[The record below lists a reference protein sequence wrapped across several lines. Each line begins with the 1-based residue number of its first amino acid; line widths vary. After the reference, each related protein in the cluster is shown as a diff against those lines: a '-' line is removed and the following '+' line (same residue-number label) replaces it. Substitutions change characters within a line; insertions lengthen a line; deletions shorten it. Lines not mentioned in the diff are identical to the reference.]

1 MNLLFKIAKRSG
13 IMIVEGL
20 GSVTFV
26 NGILRVETL
35 MVKSDGTVTQSGSIE
50 IPGNMTGE
58 VINGLVRATQG
69 IQDKLSENDDTQ
81 IKIEEDSSKEPKTKS
96 KKKKK

>member
-1 MNLLFKIAKRSG
+1 
-13 IMIVEGL
+13 MIVEGL

>member
-1 MNLLFKIAKRSG
+1 
-13 IMIVEGL
+13 MIVEGL
-20 GSVTFV
+20 GNVTFV

-35 MVKSDGTVTQSGSIE
+35 MVKSDGSVIPSGSIE

-58 VINGLVRATQG
+58 VINGLVKATQG
-69 IQDKLSENDDTQ
+69 IQDKLSENSETK
-81 IKIEEDSSKEPKTKS
+81 IKIEEDSSKEDKSKS

>member
-1 MNLLFKIAKRSG
+1 
-13 IMIVEGL
+13 MIVEGL

-69 IQDKLSENDDTQ
+69 IQDKLSENGDTQ
-81 IKIEEDSSKEPKTKS
+81 IKIEEEPGKEAKTKS